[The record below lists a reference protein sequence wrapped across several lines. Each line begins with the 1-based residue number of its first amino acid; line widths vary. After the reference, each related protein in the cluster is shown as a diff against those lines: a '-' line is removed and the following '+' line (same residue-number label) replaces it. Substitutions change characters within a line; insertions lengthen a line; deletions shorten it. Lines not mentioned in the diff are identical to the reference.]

1 MRRGNRGKSDK
12 SKAIQTVATYTCLQT
27 LLMYKQIMFQWAHHS
42 SSSRPYT
49 LLMKLDKDS
58 SAYSSSAGR
67 SSRLDVSTTVF

>member
-1 MRRGNRGKSDK
+1 MCR
-12 SKAIQTVATYTCLQT
+12 AFQTVATYTCLQT
-27 LLMYKQIMFQWAHHS
+27 LLMYTQLMFQWARNSLS
-42 SSSRPYT
+42 SEPYT